1 MVRDRA
7 QVLSNLESAR
17 EQLVD
22 ARSQGRFEGSDPEP
36 RPGLR
41 GGHIPASRNLPF
53 TDLLDRETQTLLPAE
68 QLSERFAAAGIDMKR
83 PVITTCGSGLTAAV
97 LALGLHIA
105 GHKDVSLYDGSWA
118 EWGDPD
124 SEMPVATGPAD

>member
-1 MVRDRA
+1 
-7 QVLSNLESAR
+7 
-17 EQLVD
+17 
-22 ARSQGRFEGSDPEP
+22 
-36 RPGLR
+36 
-41 GGHIPASRNLPF
+41 
-53 TDLLDRETQTLLPAE
+53 
-68 QLSERFAAAGIDMKR
+68 MKR

-118 EWGDPD
+118 EWGDSD